1 MKTRLI
7 VVGKTSN
14 KQLTALINDY
24 IKRISHYAPVQMI
37 EIKEERNDKNVKEK
51 EADKILDI
59 LNPNDYVV
67 LLDERGEQHSSIA
80 FSQWLNKRRLSGKNL
95 ALIVGGAYGFSQRLY
110 DKSDEMLSLS
120 KMTFSHEMVRLFIT
134 EQIYRACTILKG
146 ESYHHE

>member
-37 EIKEERNDKNVKEK
+37 EIKEERNDKNIKEK

-80 FSQWLNKRRLSGKNL
+80 FAQWLNKRRLSGKNL

-110 DKSDEMLSLS
+110 NKSDEMLSLS

>member
-80 FSQWLNKRRLSGKNL
+80 FAQWLNKRRLSGKNL

-110 DKSDEMLSLS
+110 NKSDEMLSLS

>member
-80 FSQWLNKRRLSGKNL
+80 FAQWLNKRRLSGKNL